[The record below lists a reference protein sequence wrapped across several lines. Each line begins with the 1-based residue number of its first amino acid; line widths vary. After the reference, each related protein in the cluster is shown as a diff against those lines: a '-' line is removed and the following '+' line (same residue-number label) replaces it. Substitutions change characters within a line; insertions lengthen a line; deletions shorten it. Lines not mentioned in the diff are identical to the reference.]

1 MPSRGTRS
9 AMPVT
14 PEQFKAAMASFA
26 AGVTVV
32 TTIDAAGKPAGLTVT
47 AFSAVS
53 KVPPLC
59 LVCIG
64 HEADAYPVM
73 SVAKSYAVNMLRRD
87 QRELAATFATH
98 GADKFEGVDY
108 RFGEKT
114 GCPLLAGVLAH
125 LECTVTSRVPAGDH
139 DIIIASVEHI
149 DASPGEGLAYF
160 RGRYSDIV
168 QR

>member
-1 MPSRGTRS
+1 
-9 AMPVT
+9 MPVT
-14 PEQFKAAMASFA
+14 PEQFKAAMASLA

-32 TTIDAAGKPAGLTVT
+32 TTIDGAGKPAGLTVT

-53 KVPPLC
+53 KTPPLC

-64 HEADAYPVM
+64 HEADAYPAM
-73 SVAKSYAVNMLRRD
+73 SGAKRYAVNVLHRD
-87 QRELAATFATH
+87 QRELASKFATH

-108 RFGEKT
+108 ELGGKT
-114 GCPLLAGVLAH
+114 GCPLLAGALAH
-125 LECTVTSRVPAGDH
+125 LECTVASVVPAGDH
-139 DIIIASVEHI
+139 DIIIGSVEHI
-149 DASPGEGLAYF
+149 DTSPGEGLAYF